1 MYYKEYECSGLDF
14 DVRIPTMLV
23 SGFRKKGMIQQA
35 DILMNKTVRNIRL
48 DDDKPFTPIL
58 QQEWGNE
65 EYVSVVKPLLKL
77 GDVKGSQET
86 YREWKQASGGG
97 GGGEEKGGEMKKLIC
112 EKIKM
117 LMQIIGGV
125 VLIIFIVIALFMV
138 LYVAATDPLLAV
150 TALTAAVLCSCAATC
165 PYCLLF
171 LLFSS
176 PSQRTSRRRTDSS
189 KSSIN

>member
-86 YREWKQASGGG
+86 YRPPPCGYCAYCGRA
-97 GGGEEKGGEMKKLIC
+97 
-112 EKIKM
+112 M
-117 LMQIIGGV
+117 LLCSHLPLLFIIPL
-125 VLIIFIVIALFMV
+125 VLITVPT
-138 LYVAATDPLLAV
+138 YVPT
-150 TALTAAVLCSCAATC
+150 T
-165 PYCLLF
+165 YRF
-171 LLFSS
+171 
-176 PSQRTSRRRTDSS
+176 
-189 KSSIN
+189 K